1 MPASTTRWR
10 GSDGSASTRRSSITV
25 SSWMVIAVP
34 PGITPPVSALP
45 TNRPSGSSTHPNS
58 ESKKPHAPHSASTNA
73 ASRHSIC
80 PAPIDTTT
88 SARPES
94 AIATPRIPRTTPRRL
109 GGSAKS
115 TGSKLTGPARPRNLR
130 TRTSPGV
137 STCPTCCRAVSSSP
151 PPPWASR
158 PRGPTTSRSRCGRRN
173 AEGVVQLDASCMH
186 GPTRRAGAVGALEG
200 IKTPSE
206 VAKLVLKYTNHIFL
220 VGEGAKRFALQYG
233 FKEEDLLT
241 PHARE
246 VWLHWRANLNP
257 NDDYLDVPEAQD
269 MSVRPTGT
277 INCDAVTPQGDIS
290 SVTTTSGLAFKIPGR
305 VGDSPIIG
313 AGQYT
318 DNDIGAAGST
328 GRGESN
334 IKVCGGFLTVEF
346 MRRGMK
352 PTDACLET
360 LKRVV
365 QLTEPRLLGPDGK
378 PTFDLKFYAVNKRGD
393 FGAASLYPGSYA
405 AHDGKDAK
413 LRDTAYLYE
422 RPAASR

>member
-1 MPASTTRWR
+1 MLP
-10 GSDGSASTRRSSITV
+10 RR
-25 SSWMVIAVP
+25 P
-34 PGITPPVSALP
+34 L
-45 TNRPSGSSTHPNS
+45 
-58 ESKKPHAPHSASTNA
+58 
-73 ASRHSIC
+73 
-80 PAPIDTTT
+80 PAP
-88 SARPES
+88 SRWA
-94 AIATPRIPRTTPRRL
+94 
-109 GGSAKS
+109 AK
-115 TGSKLTGPARPRNLR
+115 A
-130 TRTSPGV
+130 V
-137 STCPTCCRAVSSSP
+137 AVSSANGLRAVQKAFDMLMQGADTLDAVIEGVKIQELDPKDDSVGYGGLP
-151 PPPWASR
+151 
-158 PRGPTTSRSRCGRRN
+158 N

-186 GPTRRAGAVGALEG
+186 GPTKRAGAVGALEG

-246 VWLHWRANLNP
+246 AWLHWRANLKP
-257 NDDYLDVPEAQD
+257 TDDYLDVPPAQAR
-269 MSVRPTGT
+269 SVRP
-277 INCDAVTPQGDIS
+277 P
-290 SVTTTSGLAFKIPGR
+290 
-305 VGDSPIIG
+305 PIIG

-334 IKVCGGFLTVEF
+334 IKVCGGFLTVEL
-346 MRRGMK
+346 MRRGLK

-378 PTFDLKFYAVNKRGD
+378 PKFSLSFYAVNKRGE

-405 AHDGKDAK
+405 THDGKEAK
-413 LRDTAYLYE
+413 LRDTTYLYE

>member
-1 MPASTTRWR
+1 
-10 GSDGSASTRRSSITV
+10 
-25 SSWMVIAVP
+25 
-34 PGITPPVSALP
+34 
-45 TNRPSGSSTHPNS
+45 
-58 ESKKPHAPHSASTNA
+58 
-73 ASRHSIC
+73 
-80 PAPIDTTT
+80 
-88 SARPES
+88 
-94 AIATPRIPRTTPRRL
+94 
-109 GGSAKS
+109 
-115 TGSKLTGPARPRNLR
+115 
-130 TRTSPGV
+130 
-137 STCPTCCRAVSSSP
+137 
-151 PPPWASR
+151 
-158 PRGPTTSRSRCGRRN
+158 
-173 AEGVVQLDASCMH
+173 VVQLDASCMH
-186 GPTRRAGAVGALEG
+186 GPSKRAGAVGALEG

-257 NDDYLDVPEAQD
+257 TDDYLDVPEAQD

-277 INCDAVTPQGDIS
+277 INCEAVTPQGDIS

-352 PTDACLET
+352 PSDACLET

-378 PTFDLKFYAVNKRGD
+378 PKFDLKFYAVNKRGD
-393 FGAASLYPGSYA
+393 FGAASLYPASYA
-405 AHDGKDAK
+405 AHDGKEAK

>member
-1 MPASTTRWR
+1 V
-10 GSDGSASTRRSSITV
+10 SDSLSRRDF
-25 SSWMVIAVP
+25 
-34 PGITPPVSALP
+34 L
-45 TNRPSGSSTHPNS
+45 
-58 ESKKPHAPHSASTNA
+58 A
-73 ASRHSIC
+73 AT
-80 PAPIDTTT
+80 A
-88 SARPES
+88 AGV
-94 AIATPRIPRTTPRRL
+94 AA
-109 GGSAKS
+109 
-115 TGSKLTGPARPRNLR
+115 
-130 TRTSPGV
+130 PGV
-137 STCPTCCRAVSSSP
+137 LDIPFPMRPPRPLPPRSRWAAKPVAVSSANGLRAVQKAFDLLMQGADTLDAVIEGVKIQELDPNDDSVGYGGLP
-151 PPPWASR
+151 
-158 PRGPTTSRSRCGRRN
+158 N
-173 AEGVVQLDASCMH
+173 AAGVVQLDASCMH
-186 GPTRRAGAVGALEG
+186 GPTKRAGAVGALEG

-241 PHARE
+241 EHSRE

-257 NDDYLDVPEAQD
+257 DDDYLNVPETEH
-269 MSVRPTGT
+269 MVSRPTGT
-277 INCDAVTPQGDIS
+277 INCNGVTPQGDIS

-318 DNDIGAAGST
+318 DNDVGAAGST

-365 QLTEPRLLGPDGK
+365 KTSEPRLLDERGRPK
-378 PTFDLKFYAVNKRGD
+378 FDLAFYAVNKRGE
-393 FGAASLYPGSYA
+393 FGAASLFPGRFA
-405 AHDGKDAK
+405 VHDGTEAK
-413 LRDTAYLYE
+413 LVDTASLYE
-422 RPAASR
+422 RATASH